1 MLWNDSEHDLC
12 HKKKKNLVQN
22 KKLILN
28 YPFINA
34 DDSFLYID
42 TSLMS

>member
-1 MLWNDSEHDLC
+1 MILNMIFVI
-12 HKKKKNLVQN
+12 KKKKNLVQN